1 MGNAIMPWLIEDVD
15 GGIRETYIPS
25 NKKQN
30 IKLKEKI
37 MDENL
42 TILVTYIN
50 KKTFETFKYT
60 VTTKRDTPL
69 GQNFKFFREEDVI
82 PLFPKPNNDENL
94 VIINVEEIDGVLQ
107 AEY

>member
-1 MGNAIMPWLIEDVD
+1 MPWLIEDVD

-37 MDENL
+37 MDDNL
-42 TILVTYIN
+42 TIMVTYIN
-50 KKTFETFKYT
+50 KKTLEMFKYT
-60 VTTKRDTPL
+60 VRAKRDTPL
-69 GQNFKFFREEDVI
+69 GQNFEYFREEDVI
-82 PLFPKPNNDENL
+82 PLFPKPKKDDENL